1 MLLFNLS
8 LSSGKT
14 MSVKK
19 PEWLTRT
26 SLSKFNADPF
36 EFTVSLKKKESIDLA
51 KYLDYQHFER
61 NKSLVSDEVYDVL
74 ISSIEE
80 QWPNSAYLKKIGH
93 KVTGKGR
100 KEVQLPVPMASLDK
114 IKPETKNLA
123 KFLSTVGIIGDKLDG
138 ISLQLE
144 YSNGIPV
151 ACYTRGD
158 GTRGQDVSGVIPA
171 LKIPK
176 RIPVKSPLNVRCEFV
191 IKKRTFSQKH
201 SKSEG
206 KGEYKTARNMGG
218 GLLTRNEPSKAVSD
232 FDVVAFE
239 IGKGK
244 GAGAKLSQQFS
255 FLKQWGFTVVRHKS
269 VNGLSPDEASEWL
282 DKFRNTAKHAIDG
295 VVMTKDVPYKITK
308 KNPNHSKAF
317 KVNSLGASKVVE
329 VLEVEWRRSRL
340 GKLVPRV
347 VIEPVEL
354 GGVTV
359 TYLSGHNFF
368 YIQNGFTFKDKKK
381 KLPVRPIGPGA
392 MLRVIRSGDVIPY
405 IMEVVKPV
413 RKASVPDA
421 EYTLDENGVYA
432 LSVRDKSDGP
442 DHELRKKRI
451 VQFFSAM
458 KMKGVKSGII
468 EKLYD
473 SGFKTLRSILHASP
487 KKLVKAEGVKEKTAQ
502 NVVATIEEGL
512 SKATFARTAY
522 ASSVF
527 GNNIGESKLQ
537 AVIEAY
543 PDILHMAE
551 TWSALELQSKLE
563 EVPGIKTQASIIAKR
578 LPKFSR
584 FLEKNKIQLVVS
596 VQKASGTRL
605 NGVSVL
611 FTSVRDDALL
621 ETILE
626 NGGKKAS
633 SVKSATHIIAKSGAS
648 NKKIDQANDLDLPI
662 MTPEEFRSKFKLR

>member
-1 MLLFNLS
+1 MQPFNLS

-14 MSVKK
+14 MSAKK
-19 PEWLTRT
+19 PEWLTKTALKGLNAEPFGVT
-26 SLSKFNADPF
+26 S
-36 EFTVSLKKKESIDLA
+36 SLNKKEAIDLA

-61 NKSLVSDEVYDVL
+61 NKSIVSDEVYDVL
-74 ISSIEE
+74 ISAIEDR
-80 QWPNSAYLKKIGH
+80 WPNSAYLKKIGH
-93 KVTGKGR
+93 KVTSKGR

-123 KFLSTVGIIGDKLDG
+123 KFLETIGIIGDKLDG

-176 RIPVKSPLNVRCEFV
+176 RISVKTPLNVRCEFV

-255 FLKQWGFTVVRHKS
+255 LLKQWGFTVVRHKR

-282 DKFRNTAKHAIDG
+282 DKFRKTAKHAIDG
-295 VVMTKDVPYKITK
+295 VVMTKDVSYKISK
-308 KNPNHSKAF
+308 KNPSHSKAF

-413 RKASVPDA
+413 RKASVPDV

-432 LSVRDKSDGP
+432 MSVRDKADGP

-502 NVVATIEEGL
+502 NVVDTIKEGL

-551 TWSALELQSKLE
+551 TWSPLELKSKLE

-584 FLEKNKIQLVVS
+584 FLEKNKIQLVVPT
-596 VQKASGTRL
+596 QKASGTRL

-611 FTSVRDDALL
+611 FTSVRDDDLL